1 MGEDVLRVV
10 TADSGAAILNEHFK
24 PLLIVAATAVL
35 VKPPYRKAS
44 LCLSEPIFRKVEDG
58 SFLIVHELELCQRL
72 LKEVEADVVHLDM
85 SLGGLSLEE
94 LSVVQLSRMR
104 VSSKGRRR
112 VLKIL
117 PKLRKIASDIRR
129 VYGLDV
135 LAIGKESIP
144 VRVAE
149 LTCGAYAVLYCAEK
163 AVKEESSVRLGLPTK
178 CYARVFGGGVTV
190 HSLLPAEHDIVGYV
204 KDREGFLERVE
215 FLEMLNPCA
224 RGFRVLEFIPKI

>member
-10 TADSGAAILNEHFK
+10 TADSGAAILDERFE
-24 PLLIVAATAVL
+24 PLLIVAVTAVL

-72 LKEVEADVVHLDM
+72 LKDIKADVVHLDM

-94 LSVVQLSRMR
+94 LSVVQLGRMR
-104 VSSKGRRR
+104 VSSKARRR

-117 PKLRKIASDIRR
+117 PKLRRMGSDIKR
-129 VYGLDV
+129 VYGLEV

-144 VRVAE
+144 VRIAE
-149 LTCGAYAVLYCAEK
+149 LTCGAYAVLYCAK
-163 AVKEESSVRLGLPTK
+163 RSIGDKNRVRLGLPVK
-178 CYARVFGGGVTV
+178 CYVRISEGRVVV
-190 HSLLPAEHDIVGYV
+190 HSLLPAEHDIVGCAV
-204 KDREGFLERVE
+204 DEDGVLKSVE
-215 FLEMLNPCA
+215 FSEMLNPCA
-224 RGFRVLEFIPKI
+224 RGFRVLEVFPKV

>member
-1 MGEDVLRVV
+1 LRVV
-10 TADSGAAILNEHFK
+10 TADSGAAVLNEHFE

-44 LCLSEPIFRKVEDG
+44 VCLSEPIFEKVEDG
-58 SFLIVHELELCQRL
+58 SFLVVHELELCQDL
-72 LKEVEADVVHLDM
+72 LKDVEADVVHLDM

-104 VSSKGRRR
+104 VSSRARRR

-117 PKLRKIASDIRR
+117 PKLRKLASDIRR

-149 LTCGAYAVLYCAEK
+149 LACGAYAVLYSAKRAIE
-163 AVKEESSVRLGLPTK
+163 EESRVRLGLPTK
-178 CYARVFGGGVTV
+178 CYARVFDCGVTV

-204 KDREGFLERVE
+204 KDEEGVLEKVE

-224 RGFRVLEFIPKI
+224 RGFRVLEFIPKS

>member
-1 MGEDVLRVV
+1 MGENVLRVV
-10 TADSGAAILNEHFK
+10 TADSGAAILNGHFK

-44 LCLSEPIFRKVEDG
+44 LCLSEPIFKKVEDG
-58 SFLIVHELELCQRL
+58 SLLIVHELELCQDL
-72 LKEVEADVVHLDM
+72 LKDVEADVVHLDM

-104 VSSKGRRR
+104 VSSKARRR

-149 LTCGAYAVLYCAEK
+149 LTCGAYAVLYSAEK
-163 AVKEESSVRLGLPTK
+163 AVEEESRVRLGLPTK
-178 CYARVFGGGVTV
+178 CYARVFDGGVTV

-204 KDREGFLERVE
+204 KDEDGFLERVD

-224 RGFRVLEFIPKI
+224 RGFRVLEFIPTS

>member
-10 TADSGAAILNEHFK
+10 TADSGAAVLNEHFK

-72 LKEVEADVVHLDM
+72 LKDVEADVVHLDM
-85 SLGGLSLEE
+85 SLGSLSLEE

-104 VSSKGRRR
+104 VSSKARRR

-149 LTCGAYAVLYCAEK
+149 LTCGAYAVLYSAEK
-163 AVKEESSVRLGLPTK
+163 AVKEESRVRLGLPTK
-178 CYARVFGGGVTV
+178 CYARVSGDSVTV
-190 HSLLPAEHDIVGYV
+190 HSLLPAEHDIVGHV
-204 KDREGFLERVE
+204 KDEKGYLERVE
-215 FLEMLNPCA
+215 LSEMLNPCA
-224 RGFRVLEFIPKI
+224 RGFRVLEFIPKV

>member
-1 MGEDVLRVV
+1 MV
-10 TADSGAAILNEHFK
+10 TADSGAAILNEHFE

-44 LCLSEPIFRKVEDG
+44 VCLSEPIFKKMEDG
-58 SFLIVHELELCQRL
+58 SFLVVHELELCQDL
-72 LKEVEADVVHLDM
+72 LKDVEADVVHLDM

-104 VSSKGRRR
+104 VSSKARRR

-117 PKLRKIASDIRR
+117 PKLRKLASDIRR

-149 LTCGAYAVLYCAEK
+149 LACGAYAVLYSAEK
-163 AVKEESSVRLGLPTK
+163 AVKEESRVRLGLPTK
-178 CYARVFGGGVTV
+178 CYARFFDGGVTV
-190 HSLLPAEHDIVGYV
+190 HSLLPAEHDVVGCV
-204 KDREGFLERVE
+204 RDENGFLERVE
-215 FLEMLNPCA
+215 FSEMLNPCA
-224 RGFRVLEFIPKI
+224 RGFRVLEFIPKS

>member
-10 TADSGAAILNEHFK
+10 TADSGAAVLNEHFK

-58 SFLIVHELELCQRL
+58 SFLIVHELELCQDL
-72 LKEVEADVVHLDM
+72 LKGVEADVVHLDM
-85 SLGGLSLEE
+85 SLGSLSLEE

-104 VSSKGRRR
+104 VSSKARRR

-149 LTCGAYAVLYCAEK
+149 LTCGAYAVLYSAEK
-163 AVKEESSVRLGLPTK
+163 AVKEKSRVRLGLPTK
-178 CYARVFGGGVTV
+178 CYARVFGDSVTV

-204 KDREGFLERVE
+204 KDEEGFLERVE

-224 RGFRVLEFIPKI
+224 RGFRVLEFIPKV

>member
-10 TADSGAAILNEHFK
+10 TADSGAAILDERFE
-24 PLLIVAATAVL
+24 PLLIVAVTAVL

-72 LKEVEADVVHLDM
+72 LKDVEADVVHLDM

-104 VSSKGRRR
+104 VSSRARRR

-117 PKLRKIASDIRR
+117 PKLRKIASDVRR

-163 AVKEESSVRLGLPTK
+163 ALKEKSRVRVGLPTK
-178 CYARVFGGGVTV
+178 CYARVFDGGVTV

-204 KDREGFLERVE
+204 NDEEGFLERVE

-224 RGFRVLEFIPKI
+224 RGFRVLEFIPKT

>member
-1 MGEDVLRVV
+1 VV
-10 TADSGAAILNEHFK
+10 TADSGAAILNEHFE
-24 PLLIVAATAVL
+24 PLLIVSATAVL

-44 LCLSEPIFRKVEDG
+44 VCLSEPIFKKVEDG
-58 SFLIVHELELCQRL
+58 SFLIVHELELCQDL

-104 VSSKGRRR
+104 ISGRAHRR

-117 PKLRKIASDIRR
+117 PRLRKLASDVRR

-149 LTCGAYAVLYCAEK
+149 LACGAYAVLYSAKRAIE
-163 AVKEESSVRLGLPTK
+163 EESRVRLGLPTK
-178 CYARVFGGGVTV
+178 CYARVFDCGVTV

-204 KDREGFLERVE
+204 KDEEGVLEKVE

-224 RGFRVLEFIPKI
+224 RGFRVLEFIPRV

>member
-10 TADSGAAILNEHFK
+10 TADSGAAILDAQFK

-44 LCLSEPIFRKVEDG
+44 ICLSEPIFEKVEDG
-58 SFLIVHELELCQRL
+58 SFLIVHELELCQKL

-94 LSVVQLSRMR
+94 LSVVQLSRIR
-104 VSSKGRRR
+104 VSSRARRR

-117 PKLRKIASDIRR
+117 PKLRMIASDVRR

-149 LTCGAYAVLYCAEK
+149 LTCGAYAVLYSAEK
-163 AVKEESSVRLGLPTK
+163 AVKEKRSVKLGLPVK
-178 CYARVFGGGVTV
+178 CYARVLGNGVTV
-190 HSLLPAEHDIVGYV
+190 HSLLPAEHDVVGYV
-204 KDREGFLERVE
+204 KDEEGVFERVE
-215 FLEMLNPCA
+215 FLELLNPCA
-224 RGFRVLEFIPKI
+224 RGFRVLEFIPKS